1 MERIMDSNTEDF
13 LEILYWEFDA
23 EKKKGS
29 FTERDLF
36 KAKLRKV
43 IRIVQQQYLTGEAMG
58 ERRSEDGWIVEHGNL
73 SDLSV
78 DELLTAFDGFH
89 AGRLLWP
96 GTAYAEVKV

>member
-1 MERIMDSNTEDF
+1 
-13 LEILYWEFDA
+13 
-23 EKKKGS
+23 
-29 FTERDLF
+29 
-36 KAKLRKV
+36 
-43 IRIVQQQYLTGEAMG
+43 MG

-78 DELLTAFDGFH
+78 DEMLTAFDGFH